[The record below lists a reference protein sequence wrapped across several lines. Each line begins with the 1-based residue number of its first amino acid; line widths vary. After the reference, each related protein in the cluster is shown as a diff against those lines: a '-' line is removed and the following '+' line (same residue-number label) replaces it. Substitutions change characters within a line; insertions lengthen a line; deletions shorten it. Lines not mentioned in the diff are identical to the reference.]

1 MNRTTFL
8 LISCFIS
15 LRAAAADITIAD
27 VSLHLPQ
34 PSGYCAMDPVL
45 ASDAP
50 LVANTY
56 SARAKAGG
64 RQLLLSADCSEV
76 KDWRDGKRRS
86 LEHFAQYETPL
97 RAENASLPDIPGN
110 VMRTYCEGMRR
121 SEGAAGGMAANAQD
135 RADHFSKML
144 RQNETL
150 YVGVVAEEPLVCY
163 VATLRKMD
171 AETGDGTQL
180 CLVASTIIKEKVVLF
195 YLFAPYR
202 GRETISRLLTLQRAN
217 IAQLQRANRD

>member
-1 MNRTTFL
+1 MNRTAFL
-8 LISCFIS
+8 LVSCLISV
-15 LRAAAADITIAD
+15 RAAAADLAIAE

-34 PSGYCAMDPVL
+34 PSGYCEMDPVL

-64 RQLLLSADCSEV
+64 RLLLLSADCSEV
-76 KDWRDGKRRS
+76 KDWRGGKRRT

-97 RAENASLPDIPGN
+97 RTEYASLPDIPGN
-110 VMRTYCEGMRR
+110 VVRSYCEGMRR
-121 SEGAAGGMAANAQD
+121 SEHAAGGMSANDLD
-135 RADHFSKML
+135 RAEYFSKTL
-144 RQNETL
+144 GQNETL

-163 VATLRKMD
+163 VATFRNVE

-202 GRETISRLLTLQRAN
+202 GRETLSRLLTMQRAN
-217 IAQLQRANRD
+217 MAQLQQANRD